1 MLIIPSAARSVNQR
15 FFRSPDTPQNVRI
28 LVIPVSADFMTI
40 NGCTGA
46 ASQLDNHAKGVCFQ
60 LISDDLSVE
69 ALLKIAE
76 SVHIQR

>member
-1 MLIIPSAARSVNQR
+1 
-15 FFRSPDTPQNVRI
+15 
-28 LVIPVSADFMTI
+28 MTI

-46 ASQLDNHAKGVCFQ
+46 ASQADNHAKGVWVQGTPAKGVCFQ

-76 SVHIQR
+76 SVQIQR